1 MPASQIL
8 KGKGSQLYRKNPDSG
23 LFVAVPQM
31 RVIPAP
37 SATQQYGDAT
47 NHDSPGS
54 FEENVDTIKQGDDL
68 ALTLVYHPDIELHK
82 QIYLDFIAQT
92 KLMWR
97 TLLSNLID
105 GWEFEG
111 RVSKFDLPLNFDAPV
126 FLNWSIK
133 VTGLPTAVEIS

>member
-1 MPASQIL
+1 MSSQIL
-8 KGKGSQLYRKNPDSG
+8 KGKGSQLYRQDPDSSI
-23 LFVAVPQM
+23 FVAVPQM

-37 SATQQYGDAT
+37 SATQQYADAT

-54 FEENVDTIKQGDDL
+54 FEENIDTLKQGDDL
-68 ALTLVYHPDIELHK
+68 ALVLVYHPDIALHK
-82 QIYLDFIAQT
+82 QLYLDFIAQT

-97 TLLSNLID
+97 TLLSNTID

-111 RVSKFDLPLNFDAPV
+111 RVGKFDLPLSFDAPV

-133 VTGLPTAVEIS
+133 VTGLPEPVEIS

>member
-8 KGKGSQLYRKNPDSG
+8 KGKGSQLYRKNPDTS
-23 LFVAVPQM
+23 LFEAVPQM

-37 SATQQYGDAT
+37 SATQGYADAT

-68 ALTLVYHPDIELHK
+68 ALNLVYHPDIAMHK
-82 QIYLDFIAQT
+82 QLYQDFIEQT
-92 KLMWR
+92 KLFWR
-97 TLLSNLID
+97 TLLSNGID

-111 RVSKFDLPLNFDAPV
+111 RVSKFALPLNFDGVV
-126 FLNWSIK
+126 FLDWSIK
-133 VTGLPTAVEIS
+133 VTGLPEAVEIS

>member
-1 MPASQIL
+1 MASQIL
-8 KGKGSQLYRKNPDSG
+8 RGKGAQLYRRNPDTL
-23 LFVAVPQM
+23 LFIAVPQL

-37 SATQQYGDAT
+37 SATQNYADAT

-54 FEENVDTIKQGDDL
+54 FEENIDTFKAGDEV
-68 ALTLVYHPDIELHK
+68 ALVLVYHPDIEMHK

-92 KLMWR
+92 KLLWR
-97 TLLSNLID
+97 TLLSNTID

-111 RVSKFDLPLNFDAPV
+111 RVSKFDMPLNFDAPV